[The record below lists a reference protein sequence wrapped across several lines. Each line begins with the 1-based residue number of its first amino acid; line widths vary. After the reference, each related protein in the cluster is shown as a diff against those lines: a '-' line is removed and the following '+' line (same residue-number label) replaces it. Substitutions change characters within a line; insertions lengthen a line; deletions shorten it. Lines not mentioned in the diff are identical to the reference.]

1 MQWGFSQS
9 GWPILWVL
17 NRLAEV
23 TPNAGRLGAAK
34 GFFLCL
40 GLLTLY
46 RVLCLF
52 QPHLVLF
59 YDEAY
64 YYHWS
69 LDLDWGYYSKPP
81 VVAWVIAF
89 FTSVF
94 GAASVAVKLGAP
106 ILYAGAAIFV
116 YRIAENLA
124 GSRAACFSG
133 WVFLTSI
140 LVGYNSLFITTD
152 APLLFFWA
160 ATLWAFVKT
169 QDSNNRQSNLGF
181 WWLTGLFCGL
191 GMLSKY
197 TMGALPL
204 SLFLFL
210 LSSENGRS
218 QLRTPGPWIAAVF
231 AGVIFSTNILWNILN
246 EFVAYRHTS
255 EISGVDS
262 NWFNPDKLLEFVG
275 AQFLVFGPVWAWL
288 LLRRAWDEKGGKVR
302 SPKILWF
309 AIIPLFSVICIQALL
324 SHAFVNWAGP
334 IFVSAS
340 VLVGI
345 SLAARQD
352 RLWIWAGGLN
362 LLLLS
367 LFSHWP
373 VIADTVGLERDKSI
387 DPYFRV
393 LGWDQVA
400 EEVAP
405 ILEDEN
411 LLLLSDSRKLLAVIG
426 FYATPGEFRLARW
439 SEDPDNIRDYYDLR
453 VNLRDFQFDAEQE
466 FLWVSELP
474 AEQEIIS
481 AFESSEGLGS
491 IEVPVYHN
499 LAQKIYLYRLKGFF
513 GYPEREGQE

>member
-1 MQWGFSQS
+1 LSATS
-9 GWPILWVL
+9 P
-17 NRLAEV
+17 NSDRLSAS
-23 TPNAGRLGAAK
+23 K

-69 LDLDWGYYSKPP
+69 LNLDWGYYSKPP
-81 VVAWVIAF
+81 VVAWVIAI
-89 FTSVF
+89 FTSIF
-94 GAASVAVKLGAP
+94 GATSVAVKLGAP

-116 YRIAENLA
+116 YRIADHLA

-133 WVFLTSI
+133 WVFLTTI

-160 ATLWAFVKT
+160 ATLWAFIQT
-169 QDSNNRQSNLGF
+169 QQSEGAQGGAKF

-210 LSSENGRS
+210 LSTEGGRS

-231 AGVIFSTNILWNILN
+231 AGVIFSTNIIWNVLN

-275 AQFLVFGPVWAWL
+275 AQFLVFGPIWAWL
-288 LLRRAWDEKGGKVR
+288 LVRRAWNEKAGRVS

-309 AIIPLFSVICIQALL
+309 ALVPLFLVICLQALL

-334 IFVSAS
+334 IFISAS
-340 VLVGI
+340 VLVGM
-345 SLAARQD
+345 SLAARRD

-362 LLLLS
+362 LVLLS
-367 LFSHWP
+367 IFSHWP
-373 VIADTVGLERDKSI
+373 ILADAVGLERDKSI

-405 ILEDEN
+405 ILEDEK
-411 LLLLSDSRKLLAVIG
+411 LVLVSDSRKLLAVIG
-426 FYATPGEFRLARW
+426 FYAMPGEFRLARW
-439 SEDPDNIRDYYDLR
+439 SEDPANIRDYYDLR
-453 VNLRDFQFDAEQE
+453 VNLRDSQFNTEQE
-466 FLWVSELP
+466 YLWVGELP
-474 AEQEIIS
+474 ASPQVIS
-481 AFESSEGLGS
+481 VFESSEALGFV
-491 IEVPVYHN
+491 EVPVYHN
-499 LAQKIYLYRLKGFF
+499 LSQKIYLYRFEGFL
-513 GYPEREGQE
+513 GYP

>member
-1 MQWGFSQS
+1 MIDKLSSSDYF
-9 GWPILWVL
+9 V
-17 NRLAEV
+17 AK
-23 TPNAGRLGAAK
+23 K
-34 GFFLCL
+34 GFLLCL
-40 GLLTLY
+40 VVLTTY
-46 RVLCLF
+46 RILCLL
-52 QPHLVLF
+52 QPHFVLF

-69 LDLDWGYYSKPP
+69 LNLDWGYYSKPP

-94 GAASVAVKLGAP
+94 GDTAFAVKLGAP
-106 ILYAGAAIFV
+106 ILYAGAAVFV
-116 YRIAENLA
+116 YLIAEMLA
-124 GSRAACFSG
+124 GARAACFSG

-160 ATLWAFVKT
+160 ATIWSFLKS
-169 QDSNNRQSNLGF
+169 QQSEVSSAGALKYWF
-181 WWLTGLFCGL
+181 LTGLFCGL

-204 SLFLFL
+204 SLFLYL
-210 LSSENGRS
+210 LSTEKGRQ
-218 QLRTPGPWIAAVF
+218 QLVTVGPWVAAVF
-231 AGVIFSTNILWNILN
+231 AGLIFSSNIIWNFQN
-246 EFVAYRHTS
+246 EFVALRHTS

-262 NWFNPDKLLEFVG
+262 DWFNPGKLLEFVG

-288 LLRRAWDEKGGKVR
+288 LIRRAWSQSKGKIGSSSNSDR
-302 SPKILWF
+302 ILWF
-309 AIIPLFSVICIQALL
+309 CILPLLAVICAQALL

-334 IFVSAS
+334 VYVAGS

-352 RLWIWAGGLN
+352 RLWLWAGVIN
-362 LLLLS
+362 LILLS

-373 VIADTVGLERDKSI
+373 ILMDAAGVQRDKSI

-400 EEVAP
+400 DGVAP
-405 ILEDEN
+405 YLQEDESI
-411 LLLLSDSRKLLAVIG
+411 LLASESRKLLAVLG

-439 SEDPDNIRDYYDLR
+439 SENPEDIRDYYDLR
-453 VNLRDFQFDAEQE
+453 VNLRNYQSDAQQS
-466 FLWVSELP
+466 FLWVSETQPEVNVL
-474 AEQEIIS
+474 S
-481 AFESSEGLGS
+481 AFESNEYLGVV
-491 IEVPVYHN
+491 EVPVYHN
-499 LAQKIYLYRLKGFF
+499 LSQKIYLYQMQGFL
-513 GYPEREGQE
+513 GYPR